1 MATNNSGTSTNN
13 DGKGSTYA
21 GTQTPDPQAPDGYQA
36 PPPGKD
42 AENTDQQASDK
53 LGAEY
58 DNKSS
63 YGNREEDPASSAGE
77 KSESDGDNAAG
88 SPVRH

>member
-1 MATNNSGTSTNN
+1 MERTNKGTSTDM

-21 GTQTPDPQAPDGYQA
+21 GTQSPDPQAPDGYQS
-36 PPPGKD
+36 PKTGQD
-42 AENTDQQASDK
+42 AENTDQTPPEE

-58 DNKSS
+58 DNDSS
-63 YGNREEDPASSAGE
+63 YGDKESDPASAAGNKGESA
-77 KSESDGDNAAG
+77 GDNAAG